1 MNWRGI
7 LGSLGALVLLCGPLA
22 AQTSNFAIIQTS
34 AQAPAPQ
41 ANVLPAPT
49 PLNGSPSAAPSVD
62 HAPLPVQIVDD
73 APLPP
78 PRTPPMFGD
87 FLGPV
92 GQVGILNGQVQVF
105 PTGIPGDVRSQTRLI
120 SGNTIRVLAPITSA
134 ASFKIAENESPM
146 PQDRVFFA
154 YNFYDNLQHSVTGFQ
169 VATPNMDLHRETIGF
184 EKTFFGGDASF
195 GVRLPFQQIASE
207 DGIGDSDVGDLSLIF
222 KYALFNDRATG
233 NVLSTG
239 MVVTIPTGGQTTIE
253 GESPI
258 GAVLFQ
264 PFLGFV
270 VNADV
275 LYVQGFSSLAVPTDA
290 RLPTLWF
297 NSIAA
302 GWWAYR
308 NPAAD
313 CLTALVPTVEL
324 HVNTPLSHR
333 GITTEP
339 IGFPDTVDVTA
350 GCHFQFHQATL
361 GVAVG
366 APMTGPKPYDIEVL
380 ANFNWNF

>member
-7 LGSLGALVLLCGPLA
+7 LGGLGALALLCGPLA
-22 AQTSNFAIIQTS
+22 AQTSNFAIIQTG

-41 ANVLPAPT
+41 ANLLPAPT
-49 PLNGSPSAAPSVD
+49 PLNGSPADVPTVEHATPVAPT
-62 HAPLPVQIVDD
+62 VDD

-78 PRTPPMFGD
+78 SRTPVMFGD
-87 FLGPV
+87 LV
-92 GQVGILNGQVQVF
+92 GQIGILNGQVQVF
-105 PTGIPGDVRSQTRLI
+105 PTGIPSSLRSQTQLI

-134 ASFKIAENESPM
+134 ASFKIAENESPL

-154 YNFYDNLQHSVTGFQ
+154 YNFYDNLQHSVTGFLSQ
-169 VATPNMDLHRETIGF
+169 TPTMNLHRETIGF

-195 GVRLPFQQIASE
+195 GMRVPFQEIASE
-207 DGIGDSDVGDLSLIF
+207 SGLDDSDVGDLSLIF
-222 KYALFNDRATG
+222 KYALINDRATG
-233 NVLSTG
+233 SVLSTG
-239 MVVTIPTGGQTTIE
+239 MVVTVPTGGQTTIE

-270 VNADV
+270 VNTDIA
-275 LYVQGFSSLAVPTDA
+275 YVQGFSSLAVPTDA
-290 RLPTLWF
+290 RLATLWF

-308 NPAAD
+308 NPTAD
-313 CLTALVPTVEL
+313 CLTGLAPTIEL

-333 GITTEP
+333 GITNEP
-339 IGFPDTVDVTA
+339 IGFPDTMDVTA
-350 GCHFQFHQATL
+350 GCHFQFGRADF
-361 GVAVG
+361 GVAIG
-366 APMTGPKPYDIEVL
+366 APMTGPKPYDLEVL
-380 ANFNWNF
+380 CNFNWNF